1 MGTGVN
7 MRPSRRGLRHNQRG
21 AVAIIVG
28 VTLAVLIG
36 FAGLALDLGR
46 LYVNKSE
53 LQNAADACALAA
65 ARELTC
71 DPTAGACPASYLEG
85 AEKAGLFLA
94 SRNSK
99 DFQDSAAA
107 ILADDVR
114 FNTALAPNSN
124 YLSRAAGADPASKYA
139 MCIARADGI
148 VPWFMGVLGVG
159 AQSVSATAV
168 ATLAPSQVNCG
179 IPLAM
184 CSKGPATGAP
194 PFGLNIG
201 QWYSSRFNA
210 GSGISGNFN
219 WIDFTPPSGGES
231 ELSSLMTGSGVC
243 NLNVTTPV
251 GQTGV
256 LGNAMAKAFNSRFGL
271 YMGGGGNPSIDTAT
285 PDFTGYSYTATNWP
299 AQSNALDD
307 FLARRNS
314 NGPYGTSINDGN
326 AITGLNISNAYN
338 PTTTAAQ
345 HKAKGADR
353 RLVVA
358 PIVDCAGWATSN
370 TTNIQAW
377 ACVLLLHPIG
387 NPNDDVFFEYRG
399 LSSDPNSPCATSGA
413 AGGPGSVGPQV
424 PTLVQ

>member
-1 MGTGVN
+1 M
-7 MRPSRRGLRHNQRG
+7 
-21 AVAIIVG
+21 AIIVG
-28 VTLAVLIG
+28 LTLAVLIG

-65 ARELTC
+65 ARELAC
-71 DPTAGACPASYLEG
+71 DPTAGPCPASYLES
-85 AEKAGLFLA
+85 AEMAGMFIA
-94 SRNSK
+94 ARNNK
-99 DFQDSAAA
+99 DFQDNAATIAAA
-107 ILADDVR
+107 DVR
-114 FNTALAPNSN
+114 FSTTLAPNSS
-124 YLSRAAGADPASKYA
+124 YLSRGGGADPASKYA
-139 MCIARADGI
+139 MCIARAEGI
-148 VPWFMGVLGVG
+148 LPWFMGVLGFG

-168 ATLAPSQVNCG
+168 ATLAPAQTNCG

-184 CSKGPATGAP
+184 CSKGPASGAP
-194 PFGLNIG
+194 PFGLNVG
-201 QWYSSRFNA
+201 QWYNSRFSA
-210 GSGISGNFN
+210 GGGISGNFN
-219 WIDFTPPSGGES
+219 WIDFTPPTGGES
-231 ELSSLMTGSGVC
+231 ELSDLMTGSGVC
-243 NLNVTTPV
+243 ALNVTTPV
-251 GQTGV
+251 GQTGS
-256 LGNAMAKAFNSRFGL
+256 LGNAMAKAYNSRFGL
-271 YMGGGGNPSIDTAT
+271 YMGGGGNPSLDSAP

-299 AQSNALDD
+299 AQSNALGD

-314 NGPYGTSINDGN
+314 HDAYGTSVNDGN

-338 PTTTAAQ
+338 PTTTSAQ

-358 PIVDCAGWATSN
+358 PIVDCAGWETSN
-370 TTNIQAW
+370 TTTIQAW

-399 LSSDPNSPCATSGA
+399 LSSDLNSPCATSGS

>member
-28 VTLAVLIG
+28 LTLAVLIG

-71 DPTAGACPASYLEG
+71 DPAAGACPASYLEG

-94 SRNSK
+94 SRNNK

-139 MCIARADGI
+139 MCGARADGI

-184 CSKGPATGAP
+184 CSKGRP
-194 PFGLNIG
+194 
-201 QWYSSRFNA
+201 
-210 GSGISGNFN
+210 
-219 WIDFTPPSGGES
+219 
-231 ELSSLMTGSGVC
+231 
-243 NLNVTTPV
+243 
-251 GQTGV
+251 
-256 LGNAMAKAFNSRFGL
+256 
-271 YMGGGGNPSIDTAT
+271 MGH
-285 PDFTGYSYTATNWP
+285 
-299 AQSNALDD
+299 
-307 FLARRNS
+307 R
-314 NGPYGTSINDGN
+314 
-326 AITGLNISNAYN
+326 
-338 PTTTAAQ
+338 
-345 HKAKGADR
+345 
-353 RLVVA
+353 
-358 PIVDCAGWATSN
+358 
-370 TTNIQAW
+370 
-377 ACVLLLHPIG
+377 
-387 NPNDDVFFEYRG
+387 
-399 LSSDPNSPCATSGA
+399 SD
-413 AGGPGSVGPQV
+413 
-424 PTLVQ
+424 